1 MVEQWPFKP
10 LVESSSLSALTKFS
24 LTRIF
29 VSMIFK
35 KNRVHVGFAAD
46 MHPEQFLPP
55 LHPTLPKVRI
65 ILDSLYRLYTVYSIG
80 RYLGYIGICTVF
92 QKGLEMP
99 GNFCYS

>member
-1 MVEQWPFKP
+1 
-10 LVESSSLSALTKFS
+10 
-24 LTRIF
+24 
-29 VSMIFK
+29 MILIK
-35 KNRVHVGFAAD
+35 KIKVNFGFAANI
-46 MHPEQFLPP
+46 HLEQFLPP

-65 ILDSLYRLYTVYSIG
+65 ILGSLYRLYTVYSIG